1 VSKKGQFKVGEFA
14 VYIQPDSVVPQTESF
29 RFIWE
34 SYVDPIN
41 SDAPISDRRRRI
53 TVRKFRGEWSEG
65 LLMPVYDFDELVDS
79 TLTRQF
85 VESDW
90 REGTDVS
97 DTLGITHY
105 DPDEG
110 VERTDGDQG
119 AAPRGKRRWPRSING
134 WIKMIW
140 RYVTFTRGQEKFL
153 EDAGKLCIPIYDVD
167 ALKNYPNVFREGE
180 PVIVTEKIH
189 GSNARF
195 IFTDG
200 MLYAGSHKQWTS
212 PSSNSIFRKVLKSQ
226 PWIEEWC
233 RAHEDYVLWGEVTP
247 TQKGYEYGSKDP
259 QLFVF
264 DVRHPDGHWLSYD
277 KEDES
282 VTLQQLWTRS
292 VPMLFFKVP
301 YSKEGIMKIVDGI
314 SYVHGAT
321 NMREGVVIKAF
332 PERHVRGVGRA
343 QLKIVSKVFLEKDNK

>member
-1 VSKKGQFKVGEFA
+1 
-14 VYIQPDSVVPQTESF
+14 
-29 RFIWE
+29 
-34 SYVDPIN
+34 
-41 SDAPISDRRRRI
+41 
-53 TVRKFRGEWSEG
+53 
-65 LLMPVYDFDELVDS
+65 
-79 TLTRQF
+79 
-85 VESDW
+85 
-90 REGTDVS
+90 
-97 DTLGITHY
+97 
-105 DPDEG
+105 
-110 VERTDGDQG
+110 
-119 AAPRGKRRWPRSING
+119 
-134 WIKMIW
+134 
-140 RYVTFTRGQEKFL
+140 
-153 EDAGKLCIPIYDVD
+153 
-167 ALKNYPNVFREGE
+167 
-180 PVIVTEKIH
+180 
-189 GSNARF
+189 
-195 IFTDG
+195 
-200 MLYAGSHKQWTS
+200 
-212 PSSNSIFRKVLKSQ
+212 VLKSQ